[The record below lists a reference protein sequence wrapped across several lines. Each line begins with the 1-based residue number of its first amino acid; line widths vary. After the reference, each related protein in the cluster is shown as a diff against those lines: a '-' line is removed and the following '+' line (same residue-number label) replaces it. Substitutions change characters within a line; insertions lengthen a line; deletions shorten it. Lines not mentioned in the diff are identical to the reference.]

1 MMDSHESRF
10 HPSVG
15 TCFDPAPV
23 SFIMDAV
30 SRSSQPAAS
39 AL

>member
-1 MMDSHESRF
+1 MTDSHESRF

-15 TCFDPAPV
+15 TCFNLATV

-30 SRSSQPAAS
+30 SGSSQLAAS